1 MMAVHKRGK
10 SYVIDY
16 YVDGRRIRETIG
28 PNKQLAQTVLRKRE
42 VQVAE
47 NRFLDVRRFPKI
59 RFEDMSREYL
69 EVHSKTNKRSYVR
82 DVAIVKHLDE
92 FFAGKNL
99 DEISPA
105 DVEKYKRHRLAKVSK
120 STVNREL
127 ACFKHIFKKA
137 NEWGKTDRDPTRA
150 VRLLKTPP
158 PRIRYLEVEEINALY
173 SACSPF
179 LKPIILVAVNT
190 GMRKGE
196 LLNLKWSDLDFEKR
210 LIYLSDTKG
219 AARREVPMNDIVHDT
234 VLTIQRNPHSIYVFC
249 HQNGQPYRD
258 IRASLDKA
266 ATEGR
271 IEGLRFHDLR
281 HTFAS
286 QLVMSGVDLKTVQEL
301 LGHRTIEMTLRYS
314 HLSPDHKRA
323 AMDVLAKRMD
333 TFWTHRDQVGEAH
346 QSRVRKSLPIA

>member
-1 MMAVHKRGK
+1 
-10 SYVIDY
+10 
-16 YVDGRRIRETIG
+16 
-28 PNKQLAQTVLRKRE
+28 
-42 VQVAE
+42 
-47 NRFLDVRRFPKI
+47 
-59 RFEDMSREYL
+59 MSREYL
-69 EVHSKTNKRSYVR
+69 EVHSKTNKRSFVC
-82 DVAIVKHLDE
+82 DVTIVKHLDE
-92 FFAGKNL
+92 FFDGKNL

-105 DVEKYKRHRLAKVSK
+105 DVEKYKHHRLAKVSN

-127 ACFKHIFKKA
+127 ACLMHIFKKA
-137 NEWGKTDRDPTRA
+137 NEWEKTDRDPTRA

-173 SACSPF
+173 SACPPF

-196 LLNLKWSDLDFEKR
+196 LFNLRWSDLDFEKR

-234 VLTIQRNPHSIYVFC
+234 VLAMQRNPHSIYVFC
-249 HQNGQPYRD
+249 HQNGKPYRD

-266 ATEGR
+266 AREAR
-271 IEGLRFHDLR
+271 IERLRFHDLR

-333 TFWTHRDQVGEAH
+333 TFWTHQDGVGEAH